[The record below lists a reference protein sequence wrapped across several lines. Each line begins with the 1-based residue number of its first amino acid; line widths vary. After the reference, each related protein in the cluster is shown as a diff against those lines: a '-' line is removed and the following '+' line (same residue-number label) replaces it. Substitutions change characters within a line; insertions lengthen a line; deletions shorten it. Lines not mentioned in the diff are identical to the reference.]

1 MQKQHPQF
9 VAAKVSFEPPTSLKV
24 RDSTE
29 TQAEKNEEEAPVDD
43 CATSLISGRILDAS
57 RTSPNTHEDQQ
68 TKLHIV
74 LLYYFYYNY
83 SYSFALFYNY
93 YYLQMYVEMAPKPR
107 GLDDVERHQ

>member
-68 TKLHIV
+68 TILHIV

-93 YYLQMYVEMAPKPR
+93 YLQMYVEMAPKPR
-107 GLDDVERHQ
+107 GLDDV